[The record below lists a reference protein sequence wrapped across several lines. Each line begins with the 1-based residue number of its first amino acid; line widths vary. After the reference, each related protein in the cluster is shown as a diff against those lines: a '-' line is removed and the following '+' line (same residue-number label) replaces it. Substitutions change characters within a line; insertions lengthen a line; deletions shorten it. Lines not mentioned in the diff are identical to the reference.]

1 MPKCDRPKYGEV
13 LEDMTDKISKGFD
26 RDVDFEPMK
35 QKLITDFNNKLT
47 ELKNFKESEA
57 RHKAER
63 RFLVNKINYIFIA
76 IIQLRN
82 GSRISEACLTYR
94 KFMAEHDLT
103 EPVIVK
109 IAKSE
114 KTGINKNGEEYTTK
128 ARYRKMVYPDWI
140 SEEDFKFLK
149 KDKDSK
155 KLQECKSLKKR
166 TLDYLRITYQC
177 NTHSLRY
184 AFINYMLNVKKLE
197 MNTVAKIVGH
207 INLNMLVKYTQNKN
221 IDKVLCGD
229 I

>member
-1 MPKCDRPKYGEV
+1 MPKCDRPQYGEI

-26 RDVDFEPMK
+26 RDIDFEPMK
-35 QKLITDFNNKLT
+35 EKLIKDFEEKLNKLR
-47 ELKNFKESEA
+47 NFKESEA
-57 RHKAER
+57 KSKNER
-63 RFLVNKINYIFIA
+63 KILVNKINYCFVA

-94 KFMAEHDLT
+94 SFMAGHDLSD
-103 EPVIVK
+103 PVIVK

-114 KTGINKNGEEYTTK
+114 KTGTNKNGEEYTTK

-140 SEEDFKFLK
+140 SIDDFKFLK
-149 KDKDSK
+149 KDKDTK

-166 TLDYLRITYQC
+166 TLDYLRLTYQC

-207 INLNMLVKYTQNKN
+207 VNLNMLVKYTQNKN